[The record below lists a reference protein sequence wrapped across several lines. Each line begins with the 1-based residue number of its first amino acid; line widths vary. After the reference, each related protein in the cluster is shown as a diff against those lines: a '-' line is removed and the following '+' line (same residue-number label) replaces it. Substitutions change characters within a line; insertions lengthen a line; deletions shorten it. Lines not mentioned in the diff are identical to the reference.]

1 MGSASIT
8 DTQQGRGHGD
18 EVPVTTPTVPS
29 QESRPPAQTPAWLGL
44 HTPMWGTTVGHL
56 MVALLGQPQG
66 LQTLH
71 MATHPELVL
80 ALTCPDDTNA
90 WEQLLANGLQV
101 AGLAGAGRAQ

>member
-1 MGSASIT
+1 MEMRFQSPHP
-8 DTQQGRGHGD
+8 Q
-18 EVPVTTPTVPS
+18 S
-29 QESRPPAQTPAWLGL
+29 QVRRADPPAQTPAWLGL

-90 WEQLLANGLQV
+90 WEQLLADGLQV